1 MTDEEKLSKIKELR
15 EKLASGRADTASANA
30 DGNNETVPR
39 AYGSGLQALFGS
51 SRESSSDIRNV
62 GGDSRSVGDH
72 ERGAPQVLIGER
84 PGAYGYGN
92 DHSSPD
98 GTAAKTRASGRLVA
112 EDEIKPRKEETSS
125 VTTQPQRKG
134 RAAKGKT
141 GVSASSAT
149 AKQAG
154 PVHQGESGTSPTKK
168 QGWKLPG
175 LAEIPGIGK
184 GKTLSSKEASDL
196 RDEFRTSLE
205 DDFTYLDQWLQGK
218 VGDRNLQV
226 WSNCDDEELDKVT
239 DVFLRGAQRS
249 PILATVV
256 RETVNT
262 HDYIVVGMVFLPRLQ
277 ETVGVLRKAR
287 AANPKPSRWQRTAAK
302 RAGVSMNGVTP

>member
-1 MTDEEKLSKIKELR
+1 MTEEEKASKIKELR
-15 EKLASGRADTASANA
+15 EKLASGRASTTGPDD
-30 DGNNETVPR
+30 DGHAENSDRTHGAGV
-39 AYGSGLQALFGS
+39 QALFGQ
-51 SRESSSDIRNV
+51 
-62 GGDSRSVGDH
+62 GGATSTNERYIGGYKGSVGNN
-72 ERGAPQVLIGER
+72 ERGASQVLERER
-84 PGAYGYGN
+84 PGAFGYGSDN
-92 DHSSPD
+92 GSADSL
-98 GTAAKTRASGRLVA
+98 TAKTRASGRLVA
-112 EDEIKPRKEETSS
+112 EDEVKPRKEESS
-125 VTTQPQRKG
+125 VTTQIQRKG
-134 RAAKGKT
+134 RTAKAKT
-141 GVSASSAT
+141 GVSATSTT

-154 PVHQGESGTSPTKK
+154 SVHQGETTAKK

-205 DDFTYLDQWLQGK
+205 DDFVYLDQWLQGK

-249 PILATVV
+249 PLLATVV

-277 ETVGVLRKAR
+277 ETVSVLRTAR
-287 AANPKPSRWQRTAAK
+287 AKNPRPSRWQRTAAR
-302 RAGVSMNGVTP
+302 RANPAMNGAIP